1 MEDNKGMKIELDLEL
16 PAGIIDKEL
25 EQQLVNLAREDIVL
39 RLFEEQRIQGGSA
52 ARLLKL
58 TRREFMELCQRRGTP
73 LTDYTAED
81 LREDLAVMEEL
92 KRKGPGDLTRE
103 CHRE

>member
-1 MEDNKGMKIELDLEL
+1 MPLELSPRILRTVMEDNEGMRIELDLEL
-16 PAGIIDKEL
+16 PAGLIDKEL

-52 ARLLKL
+52 AKLLKL
-58 TRREFMELCQRRGTP
+58 TRREFMELCQRRHIP

-81 LREDLAVMEEL
+81 LREDLAVMDRL
-92 KRKGPGDLTRE
+92 SG
-103 CHRE
+103 